1 MSNKLHKI
9 VKTYVQTSINDN
21 SMNTN
26 GLEAE
31 QIKNLLVEKLEHDI
45 REEIL
50 KEETS
55 VLESEQKKIQSKLEA
70 EFANIR
76 LKEKIED
83 ANEIAFIA
91 VFTGFVIGLLVN
103 QTTDLVSSLKS
114 TLSMN
119 SYQVSITFVFIL
131 VLFAVGYVCYK
142 HVFLDKIAKIIQEKY
157 KN

>member
-1 MSNKLHKI
+1 
-9 VKTYVQTSINDN
+9 
-21 SMNTN
+21 MNTN

-83 ANEIAFIA
+83 SNEIAFIA

-119 SYQVSITFVFIL
+119 SYQVSITFVVIL
-131 VLFAVGYVCYK
+131 LLFAVGYVCYK
-142 HVFLDKIAKIIQEKY
+142 RVFLDKIAKIIQEKY